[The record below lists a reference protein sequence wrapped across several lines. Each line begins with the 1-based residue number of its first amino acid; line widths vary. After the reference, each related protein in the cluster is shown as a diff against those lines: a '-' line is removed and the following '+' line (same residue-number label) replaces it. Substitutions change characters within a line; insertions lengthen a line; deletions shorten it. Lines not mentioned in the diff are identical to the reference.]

1 MKTVLNSFILTICT
15 FIFFHPTLTSKP
27 IFVFDIHGVLL
38 AEDLGSL
45 LKKRIAALKK
55 ETRSVKENTY
65 FQQLCTLMKEHKPL
79 GEPAA
84 SYSSELYEVPF
95 EVFALFSGLYTP
107 DHVYAALRSMLAI
120 ARLDEK
126 TLRILTALVDTI
138 FQHHERVSALTPIPA
153 GVALLKTCLAQ
164 HASDVYI
171 YTNAPTEWVSQYK
184 ELFPDIFAHIDD
196 SHLWCSGS
204 TGLLKPSPEV
214 FTFITQHANCAITDI
229 IYIDDSAANC
239 AAAHEAGATA
249 ILFSAP
255 LTAIPP
261 VSDASAKDTK

>member
-1 MKTVLNSFILTICT
+1 MEKNIKHIIAATLCAG
-15 FIFFHPTLTSKP
+15 FFAHTLASKP

-65 FQQLCTLMKEHKPL
+65 FHQLCTLMKEHKPL
-79 GEPAA
+79 GEPTA
-84 SYSSELYEVPF
+84 SYSAELYEVPF

-120 ARLDEK
+120 ARLDDK
-126 TLRILTALVDTI
+126 TLHILTALVDTI
-138 FQHHERVSALTPIPA
+138 FQHHERVSALTPIPS
-153 GVALLKTCLAQ
+153 GVALLQTCLAQ
-164 HASDVYI
+164 NAADVYI

-184 ELFPDIFAHIDD
+184 ELFPDIFAHIDE

-204 TGLLKPSPEV
+204 TGFLKPSPEV
-214 FTFITQHANCAITDI
+214 FTFITQHAGCVPTDI
-229 IYIDDSAANC
+229 IYIDDSEANC
-239 AAAHEAGATA
+239 AAAHKAGATA

-255 LTAIPP
+255 LAAIPP
-261 VSDASAKDTK
+261 VSDAS